1 LDINQNILL
10 YIKNIDKSQNIC
22 YYGDIGV
29 PQMPLI
35 PQSCPSCSSP
45 LVVTQLNCTVCGT
58 GVVGKF
64 ELSPFFR
71 LSPES
76 LKFLEFFVRNRGN
89 VKEMERETGESYWAI
104 RRQLDEVITEMGME
118 APTEDDV
125 STRRQEILARLS
137 RGEINV
143 QEATKLLSQIKGDHS

>member
-1 LDINQNILL
+1 
-10 YIKNIDKSQNIC
+10 
-22 YYGDIGV
+22 
-29 PQMPLI
+29 MPLI

-45 LVVTQLNCTVCGT
+45 LVVTQLNCTSCGT

-76 LKFLEFFVRNRGN
+76 LKFLEVFVRNRGN
-89 VKEMERETGESYWAI
+89 VKEVERETGESYWAI

-118 APTEDDV
+118 APKPDDV
-125 STRRQEILARLS
+125 STRRQEILAQLS

-143 QEATKLLSQIKGDHS
+143 QEATKLLSQIKGDPS

>member
-1 LDINQNILL
+1 
-10 YIKNIDKSQNIC
+10 
-22 YYGDIGV
+22 
-29 PQMPLI
+29 MPLI

-64 ELSPFFR
+64 ELSPFSR
-71 LSPES
+71 LAPES
-76 LKFLEFFVRNRGN
+76 LKFLETFVRNRGN

-104 RRQLDEVITEMGME
+104 RRRLDEVITEMGMD
-118 APTEDDV
+118 APKEKEDDL
-125 STRRQEILARLS
+125 SAGRQEILAQLS

-143 QEATKLLSQIKGDHS
+143 QEATRLLSQLKGDKS

>member
-1 LDINQNILL
+1 
-10 YIKNIDKSQNIC
+10 
-22 YYGDIGV
+22 
-29 PQMPLI
+29 MPLI

-45 LVVTQLNCTVCGT
+45 LMVTQLSCTSCGT

-64 ELSPFFR
+64 ELSPFHR

-76 LKFLEFFVRNRGN
+76 LKFLEVFVRNRGN

-118 APTEDDV
+118 PPQESDL
-125 STRRQEILARLS
+125 STRRQEILAQLS

-143 QEATKLLSQIKGDHS
+143 QEATKLLSQLKGDHS

>member
-1 LDINQNILL
+1 
-10 YIKNIDKSQNIC
+10 
-22 YYGDIGV
+22 
-29 PQMPLI
+29 MPLI

-71 LSPES
+71 LSPDS
-76 LKFLEFFVRNRGN
+76 LLFLEVFVRNRGN
-89 VKEMERETGESYWAI
+89 VKEVERETGESYWAI
-104 RRQLDEVITEMGME
+104 RRQLDEVITEMGFEE
-118 APTEDDV
+118 APKEDDH

-143 QEATKLLSQIKGDHS
+143 QEAAKYLKGDQS

>member
-1 LDINQNILL
+1 
-10 YIKNIDKSQNIC
+10 
-22 YYGDIGV
+22 
-29 PQMPLI
+29 MPLV

-45 LVVTQLNCTVCGT
+45 LVVTQLNCTSCGT

-76 LKFLEFFVRNRGN
+76 LKFLEVFVRNRGN

-104 RRQLDEVITEMGME
+104 RRQLDEVITEMGIE
-118 APTEDDV
+118 ATEDDV
-125 STRRQEILARLS
+125 SKRRQEILAQLGA
-137 RGEINV
+137 GEITV
-143 QEATKLLSQIKGDHS
+143 QDATKLLAQIKGDKK

>member
-1 LDINQNILL
+1 
-10 YIKNIDKSQNIC
+10 
-22 YYGDIGV
+22 
-29 PQMPLI
+29 MPLI

-45 LVVTQLNCTVCGT
+45 LVVTQLNCTACGT

-76 LKFLEFFVRNRGN
+76 LKFLEVFVRNRGN
-89 VKEMERETGESYWAI
+89 VKEVERETGESYWAI

-118 APTEDDV
+118 APKEDDI
-125 STRRQEILARLS
+125 SIRRQEILAQLS

-143 QEATKLLSQIKGDHS
+143 QEATKLLSQLKGDKS